1 MRADFETYLNDI
13 LLSELLRFVEETEGL
28 AGDLLECGVYKGGT
42 STIIGLK
49 LKSLGSRRKLHAIDS
64 FKGFPEPT
72 QYDHQASLGRSTGDW
87 KIDAGYVRDKLQRFG
102 VEGYVFVYEGWLEE
116 VLPHLDAVLV
126 NGSRSFSFVFIDVD
140 LYEPTKACC
149 EYLWDKLESDGIM
162 VFDDYEN
169 ARFPGVKKAV
179 DEFFV
184 GKPERPRPLS
194 YPTWYVRKSA
204 SRAPQITMR
213 WGR

>member
-1 MRADFETYLNDI
+1 
-13 LLSELLRFVEETEGL
+13 
-28 AGDLLECGVYKGGT
+28 
-42 STIIGLK
+42 
-49 LKSLGSRRKLHAIDS
+49 
-64 FKGFPEPT
+64 
-72 QYDHQASLGRSTGDW
+72 
-87 KIDAGYVRDKLQRFG
+87 
-102 VEGYVFVYEGWLEE
+102 
-116 VLPHLDAVLV
+116 
-126 NGSRSFSFVFIDVD
+126 